1 MRGVG
6 VETQENTICLWK
18 LLYIQVYGVT
28 NTARGGGGPVGFTC
42 QKTREP
48 STPE

>member
-18 LLYIQVYGVT
+18 LIILENGGVPAQYRVHGVRVGSNLYQYT
-28 NTARGGGGPVGFTC
+28 FFGGI
-42 QKTREP
+42 
-48 STPE
+48 